1 MTRDEARHA
10 AEVMIAFAEGKEIE
24 SKDRNSKGWNCYLEN
39 PTFDWRHWDYRVK
52 PEQQTPSKEDMVNH
66 PQHYE
71 WLKDLCGVEPIDICR
86 HFDFAVGNA
95 LKYLL
100 RKGKKDGSMTDREKR
115 IQDLQK
121 AVFYINDEIKRLKQN
136 DNDKD
141 NKRPA
146 SLEPWWP

>member
-1 MTRDEARHA
+1 M
-10 AEVMIAFAEGKEIE
+10 
-24 SKDRNSKGWNCYLEN
+24 
-39 PTFDWRHWDYRVK
+39 
-52 PEQQTPSKEDMVNH
+52 EQQTPSNEDMVNH

-71 WLKDLCGVEPIDICR
+71 WLKGLCGVEPIDICR

-121 AVFYINDEIKRLKQN
+121 AMFYINDEIKRLKQN
-136 DNDKD
+136 DKDND